1 MICRK
6 SDEKSIQ
13 LTVEALLAGKAV
25 IIPTDTVYGFSGI
38 VDFTGNHHVDSII
51 RQIKGREG
59 DKPLIELI
67 SSPSDVLKYSDSEIP
82 EKLLSCWPGPLTLI
96 VKNNGF
102 YRRITGRETTAFR
115 CPGDLWLRNVI
126 AACNAPV
133 YSTSVNRSGMPVLD
147 EISEIISQFESEVS
161 LIVDDS
167 DRKDAL
173 ASTLVDVT
181 GKSGKAAVILRQGCL
196 DISL

>member
-6 SDEKSIQ
+6 SDEKSIK
-13 LTVEALLAGKAV
+13 LTVETLLAGKV
-25 IIPTDTVYGFSGI
+25 VVIPTDTVYGFSGI
-38 VDFTGNHHVDSII
+38 VDFTGNYHTDSLI

-59 DKPLIELI
+59 DKPLIELV
-67 SSPSDVLKYSDSEIP
+67 SAPSDVFKYSDSKIP
-82 EKLLSCWPGPLTLI
+82 EKLLSYWPGPLTLI
-96 VKNNGF
+96 VKNNEF
-102 YRRITGRETTAFR
+102 YRRLTGRETTAFR

-167 DRKDAL
+167 DRKSAL

-181 GKSGKAAVILRQGCL
+181 GKSAVILRQGCL
-196 DISL
+196 NISL